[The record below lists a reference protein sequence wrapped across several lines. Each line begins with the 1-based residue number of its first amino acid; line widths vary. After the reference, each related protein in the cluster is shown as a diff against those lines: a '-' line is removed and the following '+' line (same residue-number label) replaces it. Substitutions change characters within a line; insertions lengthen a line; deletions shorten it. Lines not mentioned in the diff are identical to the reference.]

1 MYIRVM
7 QMLINLF
14 GFLLFMSFVGPM
26 YRAPARKPRKVVQ
39 EKKKKKFP
47 PLQVPHLFG
56 RQTQN
61 FGMVGY
67 PWTIGD

>member
-1 MYIRVM
+1 MCIRVM
-7 QMLINLF
+7 HMLINLF
-14 GFLLFMSFVGPM
+14 VFLLFMSFVGPT
-26 YRAPARKPRKVVQ
+26 YRATARKPRKVVQ
-39 EKKKKKFP
+39 EKKKKFP